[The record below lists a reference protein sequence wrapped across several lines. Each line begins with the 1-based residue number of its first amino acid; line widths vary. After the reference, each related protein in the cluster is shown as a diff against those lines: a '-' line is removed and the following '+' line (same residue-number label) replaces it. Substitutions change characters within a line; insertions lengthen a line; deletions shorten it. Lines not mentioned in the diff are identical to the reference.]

1 MYIHI
6 KTREWC
12 HVCVHVCICVYSFT
26 GPCTYVKIS
35 ICAFVGVYTYIYISK
50 RIIMYICTPVNGSLI
65 KKHVWPTTLVLL
77 RLSLDAVCARL
88 SKQIACGPICVRH
101 KRQTNKLSATYNICV
116 YIYIYTHIYLSTC
129 LSRFRPFPC
138 ARTSWDTMWHST
150 LMHQG
155 VEALLDII
163 VSPVVVIPATLQI
176 AVVCKACLGGSRKR
190 WRMKSDS
197 IKLPWDSY
205 SMEICIKQHLD
216 TIHSRL

>member
-1 MYIHI
+1 MTDHFGI
-6 KTREWC
+6 
-12 HVCVHVCICVYSFT
+12 
-26 GPCTYVKIS
+26 
-35 ICAFVGVYTYIYISK
+35 A
-50 RIIMYICTPVNGSLI
+50 
-65 KKHVWPTTLVLL
+65 
-77 RLSLDAVCARL
+77 LSLDAVCARL
-88 SKQIACGPICVRH
+88 SKQIVCGPICVCH
-101 KRQTNKLSATYNICV
+101 KQQTNKLSATYNMCIYIYV
-116 YIYIYTHIYLSTC
+116 YSYIYIYTYLSLN
-129 LSRFRPFPC
+129 LSLKIRPFPC

-190 WRMKSDS
+190 WRMKNDS